1 MKIVLALAGLL
12 TVAGIA
18 ADPAGDEIEGGN
30 AGLVDTEGWR
40 RLGNAAWRFDT
51 FGLEAGPEA
60 VTSFL
65 VSPDMH
71 TDFRLTIEFWIED
84 DTNSGVFVRCGEIAD
99 MADVNPTDC
108 YEVNIYDSHPNQ
120 AWRTGSIVTQVTPVA
135 HVETIG
141 RWNRLEIR
149 AAGPNLEVLVN
160 DTLTAELADA
170 RAEAGPIA
178 LQYAGRGLVR
188 FRKLSIVALPAPFS
202 NQ

>member
-12 TVAGIA
+12 TAAGIA
-18 ADPAGDEIEGGN
+18 ADSAGEDIEGGD
-30 AGLVDTEGWR
+30 AGMVDTESWR

-65 VSPDMH
+65 VSPDVH
-71 TDFRLTIEFWIED
+71 TDFRLTVEFWIED
-84 DTNSGVFVRCGEIAD
+84 DTNSGVFVRCGEIAGVD
-99 MADVNPTDC
+99 DVNPTDC

-120 AWRTGSIVTQVTPVA
+120 TWRTGSIVTQVTPAA
-135 HVETIG
+135 HVETLS

-149 AAGPNLEVLVN
+149 AAGSHLEVFVN
-160 DTLTAELADA
+160 GTLTAELTDA
-170 RAEAGPIA
+170 RAGAGPIA

-188 FRKLSIVALPAPFS
+188 FRKLSIVAL
-202 NQ
+202 